1 MISISNTLH
10 RTFRIYA
17 KQHALPPVAAVLI
30 AAFVALDRTPGKR
43 PLWVGIV
50 AVLLALITIGLFV
63 CVVVLLVADD
73 FDGGPHR
80 SARELLRAAWS
91 ALPRLLLV
99 GVFETITITVV
110 SSIAPVLVI
119 GGGLAIVVTNGGG
132 SLLALI
138 LVVPLILILLL
149 VLQLWLYTSWSV
161 SVAVVVLEHPGGLR
175 ALGRARRRVVASE
188 RNGDIAPLLLSRA
201 LPQLTFD
208 AREDLGELAVVE
220 CPDEDDASVWA
231 SGFGPLARERREVP
245 AVARDEHA
253 LFRCGQ
259 LEHLRVGKSLEGGV
273 FGQREHVMA
282 VLAQLRGDGARGE
295 IRVEQQPQ
303 GYLRGR

>member
-1 MISISNTLH
+1 MISISNTLR

-43 PLWVGIV
+43 PLGVGIV

-99 GVFETITITVV
+99 GVVETITITVV
-110 SSIAPVLVI
+110 SSIAPVIVI
-119 GGGLAIVVTNGGG
+119 GGGLAIVVTDGGG
-132 SLLALI
+132 SLLSLI
-138 LVVPLILILLL
+138 LVVPLILLLLL

-175 ALGRARRRVVASE
+175 ALGRSRELVRGNRWRVLALTLALAVPLAIAASAVNAASGSASSGPGLAARVLVAAL
-188 RNGDIAPLLLSRA
+188 IAPIPA
-201 LPQLTFD
+201 LATT
-208 AREDLGELAVVE
+208 
-220 CPDEDDASVWA
+220 
-231 SGFGPLARERREVP
+231 
-245 AVARDEHA
+245 
-253 LFRCGQ
+253 
-259 LEHLRVGKSLEGGV
+259 
-273 FGQREHVMA
+273 
-282 VLAQLRGDGARGE
+282 VLYFELRGP
-295 IRVEQQPQ
+295 QQ
-303 GYLRGR
+303 LA